1 MEDKDSLAVIMP
13 VYNEEGAIVAVL
25 DQWLKMLDGLIDADY
40 QIHVYND
47 GSKDGTKEI
56 LHDMWKENRI
66 S

>member
-40 QIHVYND
+40 QIHV
-47 GSKDGTKEI
+47 TTV
-56 LHDMWKENRI
+56 R
-66 S
+66 